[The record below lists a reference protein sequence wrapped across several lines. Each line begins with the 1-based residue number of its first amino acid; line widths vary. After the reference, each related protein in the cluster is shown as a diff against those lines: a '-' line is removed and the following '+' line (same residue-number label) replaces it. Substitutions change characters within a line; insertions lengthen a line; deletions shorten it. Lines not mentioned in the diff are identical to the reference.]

1 MTAVQNNLYQYI
13 LNTITNRDENYRG
26 KGLIT
31 DYTCLRKV
39 STNIF
44 SYTIHRHTRTYTDL
58 CIFLIYIL
66 DLDTSQSFGRCLEEC
81 S

>member
-44 SYTIHRHTRTYTDL
+44 SYTIHRRIQRFMFY
-58 CIFLIYIL
+58 FNIYFR
-66 DLDTSQSFGRCLEEC
+66 FGHIPKF
-81 S
+81 

>member
-44 SYTIHRHTRTYTDL
+44 SYTIHRRIPRLMFY
-58 CIFLIYIL
+58 FNIYFR
-66 DLDTSQSFGRCLEEC
+66 FGHIPKF
-81 S
+81 

>member
-39 STNIF
+39 STYIF
-44 SYTIHRHTRTYTDL
+44 SYTIHRRIPRFMFY
-58 CIFLIYIL
+58 FNIYFR
-66 DLDTSQSFGRCLEEC
+66 FGHIPKF
-81 S
+81 